1 MLKYSG
7 VEVDQCINEWTLLK
21 TKVYKRY
28 STELT
33 QHQLSWATVNHG
45 CTDLNNILGLI
56 DLVLSLPA
64 TSVRNECLF
73 STMKLVKGKRR
84 GRLANSTLDDLLLI
98 AVQSP
103 GINDFNPDDAIFH
116 WMSTPGSRR
125 FNYTR
130 EKKDNKVRERSESVV
145 IVDEIP
151 TVATTENVDEVPV
164 NSIES
169 TEISDENGLDSVT
182 FRDDDLDSD
191 ADIEES
197 DESDYEQSIYEN
209 NNLITKYRE
218 MEMELEYE

>member
-1 MLKYSG
+1 M
-7 VEVDQCINEWTLLK
+7 
-21 TKVYKRY
+21 
-28 STELT
+28 
-33 QHQLSWATVNHG
+33 
-45 CTDLNNILGLI
+45 
-56 DLVLSLPA
+56 
-64 TSVRNECLF
+64 
-73 STMKLVKGKRR
+73 
-84 GRLANSTLDDLLLI
+84 
-98 AVQSP
+98 
-103 GINDFNPDDAIFH
+103 
-116 WMSTPGSRR
+116 
-125 FNYTR
+125 
-130 EKKDNKVRERSESVV
+130 RERSESVV

-209 NNLITKYRE
+209 NNLITKYRA

>member
-1 MLKYSG
+1 MTIDSLSK
-7 VEVDQCINEWTLLK
+7 
-21 TKVYKRY
+21 Y

-45 CTDLNNILGLI
+45 CADLNNILGLI

-73 STMKLVKGKRR
+73 STMKLVRGKRR

-103 GINDFNPDDAIFH
+103 PISDFDPDDAIFH

-130 EKKDNKVRERSESVV
+130 QKKDTKVRERSESVV
-145 IVDEIP
+145 IVDEIF

-169 TEISDENGLDSVT
+169 TDEINDETGLDNVP
-182 FRDDDLDSD
+182 FRDEDEDSD
-191 ADIEES
+191 GDIEES
-197 DESDYEQSIYEN
+197 DESDNEQSIYEN
-209 NNLITKYRE
+209 TSLITKYRE
-218 MEMELEYE
+218 MEMELEYDL